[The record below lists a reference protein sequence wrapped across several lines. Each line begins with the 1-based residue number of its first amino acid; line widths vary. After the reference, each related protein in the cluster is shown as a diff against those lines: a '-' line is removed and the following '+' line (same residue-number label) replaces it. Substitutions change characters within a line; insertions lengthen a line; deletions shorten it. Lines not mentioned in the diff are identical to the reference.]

1 MKKFIAIVLA
11 VLVLCLAGCGGK
23 DQTVNVIDVEA
34 VYSSMESVLPE
45 MLPMDEAMMLNFC
58 GIEAEMCEQVAVAVC
73 FDGLR
78 ADEVW
83 LIEAKDADALEDL
96 EALAKSRLERKG
108 EESITYSP
116 EQYEVVQ
123 KAEVLTAGNYLAV
136 LVSPDVDALADIFS
150 LRFRSSSQRKFLI
163 HSTVRERG
171 FR

>member
-1 MKKFIAIVLA
+1 MKRFVALLLA
-11 VLVLCLAGCGGK
+11 VLTLCLAGCGGK
-23 DQTVNVIDVEA
+23 DTGSDVQMDVQA
-34 VYSSMESVLPE
+34 VYDSMVPVLPE
-45 MLPMDEAMMLNFC
+45 MLPMDEMMMLNFC
-58 GIEAEMCEQVAVAVC
+58 GIEAEMCEQAVVSVC

-83 LIEAKDADALEDL
+83 LIEAKDADALEEL

-136 LVSPDVDALADIFS
+136 LVSPDVDALVEIWEQAAN
-150 LRFRSSSQRKFLI
+150 
-163 HSTVRERG
+163 
-171 FR
+171 

>member
-23 DQTVNVIDVEA
+23 DQTVKVIDVEA

-58 GIEAEMCEQVAVAVC
+58 GIKAEQCKQVVVAVC
-73 FDGLR
+73 SDGLR

-83 LIEAKDADALEDL
+83 LIEAADETALETL
-96 EALAKSRLERKG
+96 KGLADGRLTRKG

-116 EQYEVVQ
+116 EQYEVVK
-123 KAEVLTAGNYLAV
+123 KAEVITAGNYLAV
-136 LVSPDVDALADIFS
+136 LVSPDVDALVKIFN
-150 LRFRSSSQRKFLI
+150 
-163 HSTVRERG
+163 EAAN
-171 FR
+171 